1 MTTTDSTVRSAYEK
15 AAIPMTL
22 WHLLALPMMAVG
34 AYLHL
39 QDTMW
44 LAIRIGLLVVGF
56 VLSMN
61 FFMSA
66 AEHPA
71 EEKTKRLFAK
81 NASIAL
87 LLISV
92 AGFSYSGL
100 LVAPWIETALRSVI
114 LVAGMAIIVPAA
126 LAVRAEAETK
136 RDRKARF
143 YSMFQY
149 VALYFVISPGMLTR
163 AELPEPYKWLHI
175 GVWSLLLIAVIVS
188 MTSGFLREESDLDEP
203 LKGGVKD

>member
-1 MTTTDSTVRSAYEK
+1 MTTTDSAARNAYEK

-22 WHLLALPMMAVG
+22 WHLLGMPMMAIG

-44 LAIRIGLLVVGF
+44 LAIRIALLVVGF

-66 AEHPA
+66 EHPA
-71 EEKTKRLFAK
+71 EEKAKRQYAK
-81 NASIAL
+81 HASIAL
-87 LLISV
+87 LLISI

-100 LVAPWIETALRSVI
+100 FFAPWIETALRSVI

-149 VALYFVISPGMLTR
+149 VAIYFIISPNMLTR

-188 MTSGFLREESDLDEP
+188 MASGILREESDLDEP